1 MDCFRY
7 KYLYFV
13 KMQNVFLQ
21 YWRLFRVQLTNI
33 KNLSTIG
40 VYVHNFYTGNL
51 YTNDF
56 NVIRQYIFINTN
68 TIL

>member
-13 KMQNVFLQ
+13 KMHKVFLQ

-33 KNLSTIG
+33 KNLSTIR
-40 VYVHNFYTGNL
+40 VYVHNVY
-51 YTNDF
+51 
-56 NVIRQYIFINTN
+56 RQSLHQSLQQLLLDNIV
-68 TIL
+68 L